1 MKKIILAL
9 LALALSISL
18 CACGGNTDTDGTEN
32 TTTGEKTTETKENTS
47 QTESEEEKALKARY
61 EAASEYLAKYLEDG
75 KFGFHDSK
83 NNWNYYVDNA
93 AAEYLYKEFEACGDY
108 EDSEEILSQF
118 ATRNDGTYLY
128 IPYAYKAAN
137 AYLAEYLED
146 GEFYDDDWDRYKDN
160 AASEYLYKVFEAC
173 GDYEDSEEFLARFT
187 VFPDMLTSITNATTN
202 NLGNVKEGTYETY
215 KYDAKGTSQDDPIL
229 ELLSISDW
237 RSMWNHNFEYEYD
250 EADRIISVKLME
262 DGTVE
267 AIVTPEYDANG
278 NVVKATIQTNN
289 GTYTSTYTYDEQN
302 YLIAA
307 EKYIVYSLGIDQE
320 PCSYT
325 YSYDASGKLIEESY
339 SYTDIDG
346 WYHKFKITYFYD
358 TNENLIGT
366 EENYSKGNKPDILW
380 SYQKDTTHSYDEN
393 GYLIMKKE
401 TYTEHPGKNY
411 ERQTIT
417 QFLYTNDENGR
428 PISAEL
434 IETKDGKNSYASQI
448 LTYNYETLYFY
459 NAE

>member
-9 LALALSISL
+9 LALAFCISL
-18 CACGGNTDTDGTEN
+18 CACGGNTDTDDTEN
-32 TTTGEKTTETKENTS
+32 TTTGEQTTETAESTS

-61 EAASEYLAKYLEDG
+61 EKANKYLKEYLKDGNFHNGVTTLSGNRAERYLYKEFEACGDYEDSAEILSMFRTRDDGTYLYIPSAYKVANEYLAEYLEVG
-75 KFGFHDSK
+75 YFYISGQGTLR
-83 NNWNYYVDNA
+83 NNA
-93 AAEYLYKEFEACGDY
+93 ALEYLYKEFEACGDY
-108 EDSEEILSQF
+108 EDSAEILS
-118 ATRNDGTYLY
+118 
-128 IPYAYKAAN
+128 
-137 AYLAEYLED
+137 
-146 GEFYDDDWDRYKDN
+146 
-160 AASEYLYKVFEAC
+160 
-173 GDYEDSEEFLARFT
+173 RFT
-187 VFPDMLTSITNATTN
+187 VFPDMLTSITNTTTD

-215 KYDAKGTSQDDPIL
+215 KYDEKGTSQDDPIL
-229 ELLSISDW
+229 ELLGISDW
-237 RSMWNHNFEYEYD
+237 RLMWNHNFEYEYD

-302 YLIAA
+302 CLIAA
-307 EKYIVYSLGIDQE
+307 EKYKCDSWGDWNST
-320 PCSYT
+320 PRPYT
-325 YSYDASGKLIEESY
+325 YSYDANGNLTEESY
-339 SYTDIDG
+339 SYNDSYEYTT
-346 WYHKFKITYFYD
+346 TY
-358 TNENLIGT
+358 
-366 EENYSKGNKPDILW
+366 
-380 SYQKDTTHSYDEN
+380 SYDEN
-393 GYLIMKKE
+393 GDLIKKVDVSYVYEYIYVYDYVYAYEHEYVYDYEYEYDANGYLVMKKE
-401 TYTEHPGKNY
+401 TYTENPGKNS

-434 IETKDGKNSYASQI
+434 IETENGKNSYASQI